1 MSIHIEARWLSHDSG
16 TKFYEVIQFYN
27 VDAKKFV
34 VVKRWG
40 PIGKTGEVQFAEYPS
55 SRKAQQEA
63 EKIIKS
69 KTGRG
74 YMVSQSSAGLHGLGV
89 DSIAAGELLSA
100 LNAHYRRDQ
109 ATAIAEAVGV
119 DAMKVIMDEVDDIVV
134 EEPAPEP
141 ERGEEW
147 GSW

>member
-1 MSIHIEARWLSHDSG
+1 MSIHIEPRWLSHDSG

-27 VDAKKFV
+27 LEAKKFV

-40 PIGKTGEVQFAEYPS
+40 PVSKAGEVQTVECANA
-55 SRKAQQEA
+55 RKAQQEA
-63 EKIIKS
+63 DKIIKS
-69 KTGRG
+69 KLGRG
-74 YMVSQSSAGLHGLGV
+74 YMVAQSSAGLHGM
-89 DSIAAGELLSA
+89 STHSMNEEAFQKA
-100 LNAHYRRDQ
+100 LRSHYRLDQ
-109 ATAIAEAVGV
+109 ANAIAETLALGTVV
-119 DAMKVIMDEVDDIVV
+119 ATVADEDDIVV